1 MYKIS
6 NKIFFVFLTIFF
18 FSSCHTLE
26 HRESLLKKQN
36 LSKSTKKLQQDS
48 AFIES
53 EREIKEEKKVTSS
66 EMAPINTPKEKP
78 KVKTFVLNKKINVS
92 KRKKF
97 SFDKIKNLS
106 EVNLIKKIG
115 KSDFIKEEGK
125 LKNFQYYFSKCFLD
139 IYLID
144 KKNSYYVDL
153 VKIRPTE
160 LNGKLDMDDCL
171 KEIDKNFN

>member
-1 MYKIS
+1 MYKIF
-6 NKIFFVFLTIFF
+6 NKIFFVFLTLFF

-26 HRESLLKKQN
+26 HRESILKKQN

-53 EREIKEEKKVTSS
+53 ERKIKEEKKIISS
-66 EMAPINTPKEKP
+66 EMAPINTPEEKP
-78 KVKTFVLNKKINVS
+78 KVKTFVLNKKINLS

-97 SFDKIKNLS
+97 SFDTIKNLS
-106 EVNLIKKIG
+106 EVKLIKKLG
-115 KSDFIKEEGK
+115 KSDFIKGEGK

-144 KKNSYYVDL
+144 KKDSYYVDL
-153 VKIRPTE
+153 IKIRPTE
-160 LNGKLDMDDCL
+160 LNGNLNMDDCL
-171 KEIDKNFN
+171 KEIDKNFD